1 MKKISFVSAHVVS
14 DVVEDTL
21 DLLIMWCDERYAYDD
36 RPYEQIP
43 CDEVAAKYL
52 ATIACCLQVAVN
64 AHDYRT
70 LCNRYAQGL
79 VEEYQHELDNT
90 KEEIEMAQ
98 ELDRFAEELEE
109 DYEDELEAGRIRD
122 EQRNDFVS
130 THVASEFVCDYCGGV
145 FSLPAYA
152 PLFGKGQVCFRCHK
166 EANNNIESM
175 ADNVTSRTKLEDAR
189 MVLEITKAEL
199 EGIKAELDTY
209 DNERDYCNGWTMRE
223 VQEDLMRD
231 TMTELVKVIEELEE
245 EIEMTNEV
253 KKYQTMCRNCGEVFD
268 VWVSDEDL
276 NKPQFYICEDCVAE
290 EEIEM
295 MNEED
300 CMAEEERFPAGENHI
315 DVCHRCGFVFEVQ
328 DLIPVERYRGFGGDN
343 HNIAVFLCKACFEE
357 EYHTVLE

>member
-1 MKKISFVSAHVVS
+1 MNKINFVSAHVVS
-14 DVVEDTL
+14 EVIEDSL
-21 DLLIMWCDERYAYDD
+21 DLLIMWCDERYTYDD
-36 RPYEQIP
+36 RPYEQPPI
-43 CDEVAAKYL
+43 DEVAVKYL

-90 KEEIEMAQ
+90 KEEIEMTQ
-98 ELDRFAEELEE
+98 ELDRF
-109 DYEDELEAGRIRD
+109 
-122 EQRNDFVS
+122 
-130 THVASEFVCDYCGGV
+130 VCDSCGEV
-145 FSLPAYA
+145 SVLPSYD
-152 PLFGKGQVCFRCHK
+152 PMFGRGQVCFRCH
-166 EANNNIESM
+166 EANNKIERM
-175 ADNVTSRTKLEDAR
+175 LDMDTRLKEDYEDEVEYQHELDR
-189 MVLEITKAEL
+189 FTAEL
-199 EGIKAELDTY
+199 EEDEMDEKRFHLDNT
-209 DNERDYCNGWTMRE
+209 
-223 VQEDLMRD
+223 
-231 TMTELVKVIEELEE
+231 KE

-276 NKPQFYICEDCVAE
+276 NKPQFHICEDCVAE

-315 DVCHRCGFVFEVQ
+315 DECHHCGLVFEVQ

-343 HNIAVFLCKACFEE
+343 HNIVVFLCEACFEE